1 MGSTKVQAAPA
12 PAPRDLGKEYRD
24 TLLAKEEFT
33 PRILALQ
40 EEYGD
45 DYTKM
50 DLRQLGNALG
60 GVDGQ
65 EGILDIYKRVMPV
78 LSQTESDAARAQT
91 DSRLG
96 TLEGYGQRATDA
108 LLNSDSRKA
117 ELSNQLIDIANRDLK
132 LGYSISQPMAREIAQ
147 RLRGAQAARGMAMS
161 PTSAI
166 DEAKIMGL
174 ESERLFQNRVS
185 RAQNILGQRQGLTG
199 DPMLMLTGQP
209 SAAFAA
215 MPAYSGGAQ
224 GMGQGPSGFFN
235 PESAYASQMYGQ
247 NYQGALQ
254 NQALQTQAAMQS
266 AQAKSAMIGGIMGG
280 IGSLAGG
287 AFTGIGKAGG
297 WKSFTTG

>member
-1 MGSTKVQAAPA
+1 MGSTKVQAAPS
-12 PAPRDLGKEYRD
+12 PAPRNLGQEYRD
-24 TLLAKEEFT
+24 TIQAKMELT
-33 PRILALQ
+33 PDILKLQ

-45 DYTKM
+45 DFTKM
-50 DLRQLGNALG
+50 DLRQLSNALG

-65 EGILDIYKRVMPV
+65 PGILDIYKQVMPV
-78 LSQTESDAARAQT
+78 LSETEAEAQRAQT
-91 DSRLG
+91 DSRLK
-96 TLEGYGQRATDA
+96 TLEDYGQRATDA
-108 LLNSDSRKA
+108 LLNSDSKKA
-117 ELSNQLIDIANRDLK
+117 GLSNRLMDMADSDLT
-132 LGYSISQPMAREIAQ
+132 LGHNISHSHARQIAQ
-147 RLRGAQAARGMAMS
+147 SLRAGQSARGMALS
-161 PTSAI
+161 PNSAI

-174 ESERLFQNRVS
+174 ESERLYGNRIA
-185 RAQNILGQRQGLTG
+185 RAQGILAQRQGLTG

-266 AQAKSAMIGGIMGG
+266 ASAKSAMIGGIMGG
-280 IGSLAGG
+280 IGSMAGG
-287 AFTGIGKAGG
+287 AFTGIGNAGG
-297 WKSFTTG
+297 WSKFTK